1 VIDRRGKTQ
10 LDGAEMSAAL
20 DQLPILPLRNMA
32 VLPGTVLPVD
42 VSRPKSMRLLA
53 SIGLGRGR
61 MIGVL
66 TQKRQDIEDPI
77 WDDLYSVGTQVRILR
92 AVQSGT
98 GGFRLIVQ
106 GVGRFSVVAHVQTE
120 PFLIGRVRVLGG
132 TDEKDV
138 ETAALLANLLES
150 AGQLASLNASFP
162 KEAVAK
168 AQAATEAGAAADLIA
183 SNLPI
188 STDERQQVLEAIGVH
203 DRVQLVL
210 RLAVRQVEAQR
221 IKNQISQMVEEEMG
235 RNRREY
241 YLRQQMRAIR
251 DELGESSEEDDL
263 DELRRKVEE
272 AGLSDEALAAARK
285 QIARLKLMQSGS
297 PEYTVARTYVDW
309 LIELPWRS
317 VTEDRYDIPEARRI
331 LDEDHYGLQ
340 KVKRRILE
348 HLAVRKLR
356 PQARGPILCFVGPPG
371 VGKTSL
377 GRSIARAL
385 GRRFVRVSLGGVR
398 DEAEIRGHRRT
409 YVGTLPGR
417 ILQGMKKATT
427 VNPVF
432 VLDELDKLG
441 VDFQGDPA
449 SALLEVLDPEQNHM
463 FSDHY
468 LEVPYDLSK
477 VMFVGTANVLET
489 IPPALRDRMEITEL
503 PGYTSQEKLLIAKHF
518 LLPKQRREN
527 GLTEEQLRFTDD
539 GFQLLITEYTREA
552 GVRNL
557 EREIAAICRAVAVR
571 ITEGEKDPHVT
582 ADAELVAGV
591 LGPPRFHRDIAERTA
606 TPGVATGLAWTPDGG
621 DIIFV
626 EATQMEGTAKLN
638 LTGQLGNVMKESAQ
652 AALSYVRSR
661 ARELGLKPDFLDKRD
676 LHLHV
681 PSGAIPKDGPS
692 AGVTMVAALVSLVR
706 AMPVRPDV
714 AMTGEITLRGLVLP
728 VGGIKEKVLAAHR
741 AGIREV
747 VLPQRNEKDLVDVP
761 AEVRQGIKLHLV
773 QTIEE
778 ALAVV
783 VGPSGKRRRT
793 RRSAGSTG
801 PGAGAQSLPPAP
813 PR

>member
-1 VIDRRGKTQ
+1 MNAPG
-10 LDGAEMSAAL
+10 
-20 DQLPILPLRNMA
+20 DQLPILPLRNMS
-32 VLPGTVLPVD
+32 VLPGSVVPVD

-53 SIGLGRGR
+53 AIGLGRGR
-61 MIGVL
+61 SIGVL
-66 TQKRQDIEDPI
+66 AQRRQDIEDPI
-77 WDDLYSVGTQVRILR
+77 WDDLYTVGTTVRILR
-92 AVQSGT
+92 AVQSGN

-106 GVGRFSVVAHVQTE
+106 GTGRFEVAGHVQTE
-120 PFLIGRVRVLGG
+120 PYLVARVTLLPEQEA
-132 TDEKDV
+132 TDV
-138 ETAALLANLLES
+138 ETAALLANLLEA
-150 AGQLASLNASFP
+150 AGQLASLGQSMP

-168 AQAATEAGAAADLIA
+168 AQAATGPGAAADLLA
-183 SNLPI
+183 ANLPL
-188 STDERQQVLEAIGVH
+188 SVEERQQVLETVGVRE
-203 DRVQLVL
+203 RVQLVL
-210 RLAVRQVEAQR
+210 KLAVRQSEAQR

-251 DELGESSEEDDL
+251 DELGEGPEDDDL
-263 DELRRKVEE
+263 DDLRRKLEE
-272 AGLSDEALAAARK
+272 AGLPEEANAAARK
-285 QIARLKLMQSGS
+285 QLARLKLMQPGA
-297 PEYTVARTYVDW
+297 PEATVARTYIDW
-309 LIELPWRS
+309 LLELPWKAT
-317 VTEDRYDIPEARRI
+317 TEDRYDIPEARRI
-331 LDEDHYGLQ
+331 LDEDHDGLE

-356 PQARGPILCFVGPPG
+356 PEARGPILCFVGPPG

-377 GRSIARAL
+377 GRSIARTL
-385 GRRFVRVSLGGVR
+385 GRRFVRASLGGVR

-409 YVGTLPGR
+409 YVGSLPGR
-417 ILQGMKKATT
+417 ILQGMKKAGTL
-427 VNPVF
+427 NPVF
-432 VLDELDKLG
+432 LLDELDKLG

-449 SALLEVLDPEQNHM
+449 SALLEVLDPEQNHA

-477 VMFVGTANVLET
+477 VMFIGTANVLET
-489 IPPALRDRMEITEL
+489 IPPALRDRMEIIEL
-503 PGYTSQEKLLIAKHF
+503 PGYTAQEKRRIAEHF

-527 GLTEEQLRFTDD
+527 GLTEEQLRLTDD
-539 GFQLLITEYTREA
+539 AFDVLIGAYTREA

-557 EREIAAICRAVAVR
+557 EREIAALCRAVAVR
-571 ITEGEKDPHVT
+571 ITEGEADPRVV
-582 ADAELVAGV
+582 ADAPFVERV

-606 TPGVATGLAWTPDGG
+606 TAGVATGLAWTPDGG

-626 EATQMEGTAKLN
+626 EATAMDGTAKLH

-652 AALSYVRSR
+652 AALSFVRSR
-661 ARELGLKPDFLDKRD
+661 ARDLGLRPDFLEKKD

-692 AGVTMVAALVSLVR
+692 AGVTMVTALVSLLRGIPVR
-706 AMPVRPDV
+706 ADV

-747 VLPQRNEKDLVDVP
+747 LVPQRNEKDLVEVPPEAREGLRIRLVGTIDDVLQ
-761 AEVRQGIKLHLV
+761 AALGIR
-773 QTIEE
+773 
-778 ALAVV
+778 LAARRAR
-783 VGPSGKRRRT
+783 GRTAPDPSARGSAA
-793 RRSAGSTG
+793 RSSPTT
-801 PGAGAQSLPPAP
+801 P

>member
-1 VIDRRGKTQ
+1 
-10 LDGAEMSAAL
+10 MSGAL

-53 SIGLGRGR
+53 AIGLGRGR
-61 MIGVL
+61 TIGVL
-66 TQKRQDIEDPI
+66 TQRRQDIEDPI
-77 WDDLYSVGTQVRILR
+77 WDDLFTVGTQVRILR
-92 AVQSGT
+92 AVQSGS

-106 GVGRFSVVAHVQTE
+106 GVERFSVVAHVQTE
-120 PFLIGRVRVLGG
+120 PYLVGRVRPAP
-132 TDEKDV
+132 DV
-138 ETAALLANLLES
+138 DAGELETAALLANLLES
-150 AGQLASLNASFP
+150 AGQLAALNTSFP

-168 AQAATEAGAAADLIA
+168 AQAAQGPGAAADLIA
-183 SNLPI
+183 SNLPV
-188 STDERQQVLEAIGVH
+188 STDERQQVLEMFSLRE
-203 DRVQLVL
+203 RVQLVL
-210 RLAVRQVEAQR
+210 RLTVRQVEAQR
-221 IKNQISQMVEEEMG
+221 IKSQISQMVEEEMG

-251 DELGESSEEDDL
+251 DELGEAGEEDDL
-263 DELRRKVEE
+263 DTLRRRVEE
-272 AGLSDEALAAARK
+272 LGLPDEALAAARK

-309 LIELPWRS
+309 LTELPWRNA
-317 VTEDRYDIPEARRI
+317 TEDRYDIPEARKI
-331 LDEDHYGLQ
+331 LDADHDGLE

-356 PQARGPILCFVGPPG
+356 PEARGPILCFVGPPG

-385 GRRFVRVSLGGVR
+385 GRRFVRASLGGVR

-409 YVGTLPGR
+409 YVGSLPGR
-417 ILQGMKKATT
+417 LLQGMKKAASL
-427 VNPVF
+427 NPVF
-432 VLDELDKLG
+432 VLDEVDKLG
-441 VDFQGDPA
+441 ADFQGDPA
-449 SALLEVLDPEQNHM
+449 SALLEVLDPEQNHA

-489 IPPALRDRMEITEL
+489 IPPALRDRMEIIEL
-503 PGYTSQEKLLIAKHF
+503 PGYTSQEKRRIALNF

-527 GLTEEQLRFTDD
+527 GLTDEQLRFSEE
-539 GFQLLITEYTREA
+539 GLLLLITEYTREA

-557 EREIAAICRAVAVR
+557 EREIAAVCRAVAVR
-571 ITEGEKDPHVT
+571 ITEGESDPHVE
-582 ADAELVAGV
+582 ADAALVEKV
-591 LGPPRFHRDIAERTA
+591 LGPPRFYRDIAERTA
-606 TPGVATGLAWTPDGG
+606 TAGVATGLAWTPDGG

-626 EATQMEGTAKLN
+626 EATWMDGTGKLH

-652 AALSYVRSR
+652 AALSWVR
-661 ARELGLKPDFLDKRD
+661 AGAEALGLKPDFLDKRD

-741 AGIREV
+741 AGLREV
-747 VLPQRNEKDLVDVP
+747 VLPHRNEKDLVEIP
-761 AEVRQGIKLHLV
+761 AEVREGLKLHLV
-773 QTIEE
+773 RTIDE
-778 ALAVV
+778 ALEVV
-783 VGPSGKRRRT
+783 LGASPRRGAKRRV
-793 RRSAGSTG
+793 AGSSSG
-801 PGAGAQSLPPAP
+801 PAAGAPSPRTAP